1 MLTQEENER
10 LTRVGPG
17 TPMGALM
24 RRYWQPVAAA
34 SEMSER
40 WTKSVRLLGE
50 SLVLFKDRSGRF
62 GLIEEACPHR
72 RASFLYGIPQA
83 DGIRCPYHG
92 WKFDG
97 TGKCLEQPNEPA
109 DSTFKDRVKI
119 AGYPVE
125 ERGGLLWAYM
135 GPLPAPNVPPL
146 AGIDAPH
153 AIRLL
158 GSAVIPC
165 NWLQIMENSVDAV
178 HTEWLHGHLF
188 EFVLEH
194 KNFKTK
200 FTRKHLKTAF
210 DEFPYGIIKRRVI
223 EGHTEEGDDWK
234 IGHPVVFPATLLVG
248 NAGEEACHMRYQF
261 RVPMDDTHT
270 LHFWYHVIV
279 PPADL
284 AIPDQLAGT
293 VHTYD
298 VPYQDERGQYLLDS
312 IHAQDIM
319 AWITQGPIADRSLE
333 ALGTTDR
340 GITVY
345 RNMLRR
351 ELKRVE
357 NGQDPMNV
365 FRGAEPETME
375 LPLELERTQGDLSP
389 EGARGEGFAI
399 TNLRAMFSRHEGRF
413 CPRGPEIIDVFV
425 QHRQREPAGVA

>member
-10 LTRVGPG
+10 LTQVGPG
-17 TPMGALM
+17 TPMGELM

-34 SEMSER
+34 SEMQDR

-50 SLVLFKDRSGRF
+50 SLVLFKDRSGRL
-62 GLIEEACPHR
+62 GLIEAACPHR

-97 TGKCLEQPNEPA
+97 TGQCLEQPNEPA
-109 DSTFKDRVKI
+109 ESTFKDRVKI

-234 IGHPVVFPATLLVG
+234 IGHPVVFPTTLLVG
-248 NAGEEACHMRYQF
+248 NASEEACHMRYQF
-261 RVPMDDTHT
+261 RVPMDDAHT
-270 LHFWYHVIV
+270 LHLWYHVIV
-279 PPADL
+279 PPASME
-284 AIPDQLAGT
+284 IPADLAGT

-312 IHAQDIM
+312 IHAQDVM
-319 AWITQGPIADRSLE
+319 AWITQGPIADRTVE

-340 GITVY
+340 GVTVY

-357 NGQDPMNV
+357 NGEDPMNV

-375 LPLELERTQGDLSP
+375 LPLELERTQGDLSQD
-389 EGARGEGFAI
+389 GARGEGFAI
-399 TNLRAMFSRHEGRF
+399 NNLRAMFSRHEGRF
-413 CPRGPEIIDVFV
+413 CPRGPEIIDAFV
-425 QHRQREPAGVA
+425 QHRHREPAGVA

>member
-1 MLTQEENER
+1 MLTLEENER

-17 TPMGALM
+17 TPMGALL
-24 RRYWQPVAAA
+24 RRYWQPIGAA
-34 SEMSER
+34 SEMRAR
-40 WTKSVRLLGE
+40 WTKRVSLFGE
-50 SLVLFKDRSGRF
+50 SLVLFRDRGGRF

-72 RASFLYGIPQA
+72 RASLLYGIPQL

-97 TGKCLEQPNEPA
+97 TGACLDQPNEPPE
-109 DSTFKDRVKI
+109 STFKDKVHI

-125 ERGGLLWAYM
+125 EQGGLLWAYL
-135 GPLPAPNVPPL
+135 GPAPAPRIPPL
-146 AGIDAPH
+146 AGLDAPR

-194 KNFKTK
+194 VNFKTK
-200 FTRKHLKTAF
+200 FTAKHLKTAF

-223 EGHTEEGDDWK
+223 EGHTEEDSDDWK
-234 IGHPVVFPATLLVG
+234 IGHPLVFPATLLVG
-248 NAGEEACHMRYQF
+248 SASEDMCHMRYQF

-270 LHFWYHVIV
+270 LHLWYHVIV
-279 PPADL
+279 PPPGAEIPPHLAD
-284 AIPDQLAGT
+284 G

-298 VPYQDERGQYLLDS
+298 VPYLDERGNYLLDA

-340 GITVY
+340 GVTVY
-345 RNMLRR
+345 RNALRR
-351 ELKRVE
+351 EMRRVE
-357 NGQDPMNV
+357 AGLDPMNV
-365 FRGAEPETME
+365 FRDAEPQTME
-375 LPLELERTQGDLSP
+375 LPL
-389 EGARGEGFAI
+389 
-399 TNLRAMFSRHEGRF
+399 
-413 CPRGPEIIDVFV
+413 
-425 QHRQREPAGVA
+425 

>member
-1 MLTQEENER
+1 MLTVEENER

-34 SEMSER
+34 AEMRDR
-40 WTKSVRLLGE
+40 WTKPVRLLGE
-50 SLVLFKDRSGRF
+50 SLVLFRDRSDRF
-62 GLIEEACPHR
+62 GLIAESCPHR
-72 RASFLYGIPQA
+72 RASLLYGIPET

-97 TGKCLEQPNEPA
+97 SGTCLDQPNEPPE
-109 DSTFKDRVKI
+109 STFKDRVRI

-125 ERGGLLWAYM
+125 ERGGLLWAYL
-135 GPLPAPNVPPL
+135 GPAPAPKVPPM
-146 AGIDAPH
+146 AGIDEPH

-194 KNFKTK
+194 QNFKTN

-210 DEFPYGIIKRRVI
+210 DEFPYGLIKRRVI
-223 EGHTEEGDDWK
+223 EGHTEDGDDWK

-248 NAGEEACHMRYQF
+248 TASESACHMRYQF
-261 RVPMDDTHT
+261 RVPMDDTNT
-270 LHFWYHVIV
+270 LHLWYHVII
-279 PPADL
+279 PPPGV
-284 AIPDQLAGT
+284 AIPEHLAGR

-298 VPYQDERGQYLLDS
+298 VPYLDDRGDYMLDS

-319 AWITQGPIADRSLE
+319 AWITQGPIADRSIE
-333 ALGTTDR
+333 MLGTTDR
-340 GITVY
+340 GVTIY
-345 RNMLRR
+345 RNLLRR
-351 ELKRVE
+351 ELRRVE
-357 NGQDPMNV
+357 AGEDPMNV
-365 FRGAEPETME
+365 FRDANVPATME
-375 LPLELERTQGDLSP
+375 LPLERLRMQNDQG
-389 EGARGEGFAI
+389 GAVGQMQQ
-399 TNLRAMFSRHEGRF
+399 MFTRHEVRYCPLGRDIVEVF
-413 CPRGPEIIDVFV
+413 AQPR
-425 QHRQREPAGVA
+425 REPALV